1 VGQAT
6 KVEVVGEENVTI
18 ASAGLRLAGVVRI
31 PAGLQPGERRPAF
44 LVLHGFGSNKNSQN
58 VLAPC
63 KVLDELGY
71 VTLRFDM
78 RGCGQSEGER
88 GRVICLEQ
96 VEDTRSALTFLS
108 GHAAV
113 APDRIGAIGT
123 SFGGAVAVY
132 AGGID
137 QRIAAVISNGGWG
150 NGERKFR
157 GQHATPEAWA
167 RFTTMLAEGRTHR
180 ERTGRSLTVPRY
192 DIVPIPAQLRDNLAG
207 RSVQMFPAGTIEM
220 FPAETAQ
227 SMFDFRADDVVGQ
240 IAPRPLLLLHSA
252 NDSVTPTE
260 QSIEMFQ
267 RAGQP
272 AELHLFS
279 GVDHFMFAEDNARVW
294 RVVRDWLGSY
304 FPATATAHVNVAAL
318 KSAG

>member
-1 VGQAT
+1 VR
-6 KVEVVGEENVTI
+6 EEKVTI

-31 PAGLQPGERRPAF
+31 PDGLRPGERQAAF

-63 KVLDELGY
+63 KVLEALGY

-78 RGCGQSEGER
+78 RGCGESEGEH

-96 VEDTRSALTFLS
+96 VEDTRNALTFLS
-108 GHAAV
+108 RHPSV
-113 APDRIGAIGT
+113 APDRIAVVGT

-132 AGGID
+132 AAGID
-137 QRIAAVISNGGWG
+137 ERVAAVISNGGWG

-167 RFTTMLAEGRTHR
+167 RFTAMLAEGRAHR
-180 ERTGRSLTVPRY
+180 ERTGRSLMVPRY
-192 DIVPIPAQLRDNLAG
+192 DIVPIPARLRDDLAS
-207 RSVQMFPAGTIEM
+207 RAVQMFPDGTIAM

-227 SMFDFRADDVVGQ
+227 SMFDFCADDVVGR

-260 QSIEMFQ
+260 QSAEMFK

-272 AELHLFS
+272 TELHLFS
-279 GVDHFMFAEDNARVW
+279 GVDHFMFAEDNDRVW
-294 RVVRDWLGSY
+294 GVIRDWLEVY
-304 FPATATAHVNVAAL
+304 FPITVPAHIHANA
-318 KSAG
+318 